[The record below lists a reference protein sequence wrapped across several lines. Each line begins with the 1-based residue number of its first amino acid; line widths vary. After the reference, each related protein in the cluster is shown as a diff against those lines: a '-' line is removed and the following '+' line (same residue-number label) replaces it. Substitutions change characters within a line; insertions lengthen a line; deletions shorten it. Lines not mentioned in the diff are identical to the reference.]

1 MGIVERN
8 LKSYDADTQAMTF
21 FGPILSPAG
30 LVQGSAVLTL
40 TNAQILAL
48 PTTPIAVLPAP
59 GAGKVIQIVRATVVV
74 DATAGA
80 YTNVDA
86 TAGLFLAY
94 GGATNKA
101 TNAGACTGSIDT
113 AQKSVMLL
121 AGGLVSTAID
131 TTPGALVG
139 VSTHYDNVAVDVA
152 INNAAAGNLTG
163 GNAANTAR
171 ITVDYLIV
179 TL

>member
-8 LKSYDADTQAMTF
+8 LKKYNADTQALTF

-40 TNAQILAL
+40 TNAQLIAL
-48 PTTPIAVLPAP
+48 PTVPVAVLVAPPA
-59 GAGKVIQIVRATVVV
+59 GSVIQVVRATVIV

-86 TAGLFLAY
+86 TAGLYLGY

-113 AQKSVMLL
+113 AQKSVFLL
-121 AGGLVSTAID
+121 AGGLISTAID

-139 VSTHYDNVAVDVA
+139 VSTHYDAVAVDIV

-171 ITVDYLIV
+171 ITVDFLV
-179 TL
+179 VAL